1 MDIFIELLIFSVSIF
16 FLVKSADLFVDNA
29 EKLGK
34 SVGLPNFITG
44 ILVLAIGTSLP
55 EFATSIAAMFENS
68 PEIVIG
74 NVLGSN
80 ITNVFLG
87 LGLVIFFSRRSLH
100 FEQNIFKVHTPI
112 YIVAMSAAI
121 LMLMDGRIIFWEGF
135 ILMLIGFAY
144 LWFLFENQKT
154 SFLGNNEKF
163 NWKYVFWVFASL
175 IGIIIASEATVQSIL
190 KLSDLFEVGTTAL
203 SASLI
208 AIGTSL
214 PEMMVGISA
223 IRKKQYDMLMGNILG
238 SNIFNIV
245 LVLGGGSF
253 ISHFI
258 GVELL
263 ANETTMKVLIP
274 FGIASAFIFIGSGVD
289 KEITKQEG
297 LAMASVY
304 LLFLGMLYG
313 VV

>member
-16 FLVKSADLFVDNA
+16 FLVKSADLFVGNA

-55 EFATSIAAMFENS
+55 EFATSIVAMLENS

-80 ITNVFLG
+80 IANVFLG
-87 LGLVIFFSRRSLH
+87 MGLVIFLSRGSLH

-112 YIVAMSAAI
+112 YIISMSAAV
-121 LMLMDGRIIFWEGF
+121 LMLLDGKIIFWEGF
-135 ILMLIGFAY
+135 ILMMIGFAY
-144 LWFLFENQKT
+144 LWFLFETQKT
-154 SFLGNNEKF
+154 SLLGNSEKF
-163 NWKYVFWVFASL
+163 NWKYVFWVFISL
-175 IGIIIASEATVQSIL
+175 VGIIIASETTVQSIL
-190 KLSDLFEVGTTAL
+190 KLSDLFGVGTTAL

-208 AIGTSL
+208 AVGTSL
-214 PEMMVGISA
+214 PEMMVGVSA
-223 IRKKQYDMLMGNILG
+223 IRRKHYDMLMGNILG

-253 ISHFI
+253 LSHFI
-258 GVELL
+258 GVELTTN
-263 ANETTMKVLIP
+263 AITMKVLIP
-274 FGIASAFIFIGSGVD
+274 FAIASAFIFIGSGVD

-304 LLFLGMLYG
+304 LLFLGMLFG